1 MYTVQQVV
9 RLLGVDAP
17 VVNDHLVE
25 HLLIDSRRAFSPAHS
40 LFFAITTSRRNGH
53 DFIADLYQ
61 KGVRS
66 FVITQNLDAVSF
78 PLANFIKVTDAV
90 TALQKLAAVHR
101 SQFSIPVIGITGSN
115 GKTIVKEWLFQLLQA
130 DFKIVRSPKS
140 FNSQLGVPLSVWEIK
155 PHHQLA
161 IFEAGISQPDEME
174 QLEKVIQPTIG
185 VFTNIGDAHREGFGS
200 MEEKEKEK
208 RKLFVRAML
217 PPPLTLLSVESDA
230 GFSIIK
236 AKGSILSTGGTI
248 QIPFTDTASIQN
260 AIRCWEI
267 LLLLKIPMSTIVERM
282 KFLTPVDMR
291 LSLKKGVHHCQL
303 INDSYSADLSSLEI
317 ALSFLKQQAGSLKRT
332 VILSDFMQTGET
344 TGELYARINAMLTQ
358 VPVSRLITIGPVS
371 GAAFLHSADSWQ
383 LEQYADTTAF
393 LTQAQ
398 LRSFRDEIILVKGAR
413 SFGLE
418 EVVAFLEEKVHET
431 RLEIDLQ
438 AVVHNYN
445 QYRQLLKPGT
455 KIMAMVKAF
464 AYGSGATEIAHV
476 LQFQGVDYFGVAYAD
491 EGVELRKAGVTTP
504 ILVMNTEPAAFE
516 TLLNYQLEPTLFS
529 ITLLEAFDQYLQK
542 QGITAYPVHLEIET
556 GMNRL
561 GFTEEDWSSVI
572 KQLASTSSFLV
583 QSVFS
588 HLAASEDSAA
598 DSFTYKQLEVYE
610 SFTTLLN
617 SQMTLGYLR
626 HLANS
631 AGAIRHPSLVMD
643 MVRVGIGLY
652 GIENAQHLSLIP
664 AITLRSTIA
673 QIKTI
678 PAGSG
683 VSYNRKTI
691 VDRPTRLA
699 TVRVGY
705 ADGYPRSLGNKKG
718 QVLVQGKLAPLL
730 GSVCMDMFMIDVT
743 DIPAAQVGDEVI
755 LFGKELSVD
764 QVAKWASTIPYEIL
778 TGISQRVKR
787 VYFQD

>member
-174 QLEKVIQPTIG
+174 QLEKIIQPTIG

-200 MEEKEKEK
+200 MEEKENEK

-217 PPPLTLLSVESDA
+217 APPLTLLSVESDA

-236 AKGSILSTGGTI
+236 AKGSLLPTGGAI
-248 QIPFTDTASIQN
+248 QIPFTDAASIQN

-358 VPVSRLITIGPVS
+358 VPVSRLITIGPVI

>member
-1 MYTVQQVV
+1 
-9 RLLGVDAP
+9 
-17 VVNDHLVE
+17 
-25 HLLIDSRRAFSPAHS
+25 
-40 LFFAITTSRRNGH
+40 
-53 DFIADLYQ
+53 
-61 KGVRS
+61 
-66 FVITQNLDAVSF
+66 
-78 PLANFIKVTDAV
+78 
-90 TALQKLAAVHR
+90 
-101 SQFSIPVIGITGSN
+101 
-115 GKTIVKEWLFQLLQA
+115 
-130 DFKIVRSPKS
+130 
-140 FNSQLGVPLSVWEIK
+140 
-155 PHHQLA
+155 
-161 IFEAGISQPDEME
+161 
-174 QLEKVIQPTIG
+174 
-185 VFTNIGDAHREGFGS
+185 
-200 MEEKEKEK
+200 
-208 RKLFVRAML
+208 
-217 PPPLTLLSVESDA
+217 
-230 GFSIIK
+230 
-236 AKGSILSTGGTI
+236 
-248 QIPFTDTASIQN
+248 
-260 AIRCWEI
+260 
-267 LLLLKIPMSTIVERM
+267 
-282 KFLTPVDMR
+282 
-291 LSLKKGVHHCQL
+291 
-303 INDSYSADLSSLEI
+303 
-317 ALSFLKQQAGSLKRT
+317 
-332 VILSDFMQTGET
+332 
-344 TGELYARINAMLTQ
+344 
-358 VPVSRLITIGPVS
+358 
-371 GAAFLHSADSWQ
+371 
-383 LEQYADTTAF
+383 
-393 LTQAQ
+393 
-398 LRSFRDEIILVKGAR
+398 
-413 SFGLE
+413 
-418 EVVAFLEEKVHET
+418 
-431 RLEIDLQ
+431 
-438 AVVHNYN
+438 VVHNYN

-617 SQMTLGYLR
+617 AQMNLGYLR
-626 HLANS
+626 HIANS

-755 LFGKELSVD
+755 LFGKELSVE

>member
-1 MYTVQQVV
+1 
-9 RLLGVDAP
+9 
-17 VVNDHLVE
+17 
-25 HLLIDSRRAFSPAHS
+25 
-40 LFFAITTSRRNGH
+40 
-53 DFIADLYQ
+53 
-61 KGVRS
+61 
-66 FVITQNLDAVSF
+66 
-78 PLANFIKVTDAV
+78 
-90 TALQKLAAVHR
+90 
-101 SQFSIPVIGITGSN
+101 
-115 GKTIVKEWLFQLLQA
+115 
-130 DFKIVRSPKS
+130 
-140 FNSQLGVPLSVWEIK
+140 
-155 PHHQLA
+155 
-161 IFEAGISQPDEME
+161 
-174 QLEKVIQPTIG
+174 
-185 VFTNIGDAHREGFGS
+185 
-200 MEEKEKEK
+200 
-208 RKLFVRAML
+208 
-217 PPPLTLLSVESDA
+217 
-230 GFSIIK
+230 
-236 AKGSILSTGGTI
+236 
-248 QIPFTDTASIQN
+248 
-260 AIRCWEI
+260 
-267 LLLLKIPMSTIVERM
+267 
-282 KFLTPVDMR
+282 
-291 LSLKKGVHHCQL
+291 
-303 INDSYSADLSSLEI
+303 
-317 ALSFLKQQAGSLKRT
+317 
-332 VILSDFMQTGET
+332 
-344 TGELYARINAMLTQ
+344 
-358 VPVSRLITIGPVS
+358 
-371 GAAFLHSADSWQ
+371 
-383 LEQYADTTAF
+383 
-393 LTQAQ
+393 
-398 LRSFRDEIILVKGAR
+398 
-413 SFGLE
+413 
-418 EVVAFLEEKVHET
+418 
-431 RLEIDLQ
+431 
-438 AVVHNYN
+438 
-445 QYRQLLKPGT
+445 
-455 KIMAMVKAF
+455 
-464 AYGSGATEIAHV
+464 
-476 LQFQGVDYFGVAYAD
+476 
-491 EGVELRKAGVTTP
+491 
-504 ILVMNTEPAAFE
+504 
-516 TLLNYQLEPTLFS
+516 
-529 ITLLEAFDQYLQK
+529 LEAFDQYLQK

-617 SQMTLGYLR
+617 AQMNLGYLR
-626 HLANS
+626 HIANS

-755 LFGKELSVD
+755 LFGKELSVE

>member
-1 MYTVQQVV
+1 MHT
-9 RLLGVDAP
+9 
-17 VVNDHLVE
+17 
-25 HLLIDSRRAFSPAHS
+25 
-40 LFFAITTSRRNGH
+40 
-53 DFIADLYQ
+53 
-61 KGVRS
+61 
-66 FVITQNLDAVSF
+66 
-78 PLANFIKVTDAV
+78 
-90 TALQKLAAVHR
+90 
-101 SQFSIPVIGITGSN
+101 
-115 GKTIVKEWLFQLLQA
+115 
-130 DFKIVRSPKS
+130 
-140 FNSQLGVPLSVWEIK
+140 
-155 PHHQLA
+155 
-161 IFEAGISQPDEME
+161 
-174 QLEKVIQPTIG
+174 
-185 VFTNIGDAHREGFGS
+185 
-200 MEEKEKEK
+200 
-208 RKLFVRAML
+208 
-217 PPPLTLLSVESDA
+217 
-230 GFSIIK
+230 
-236 AKGSILSTGGTI
+236 
-248 QIPFTDTASIQN
+248 
-260 AIRCWEI
+260 
-267 LLLLKIPMSTIVERM
+267 
-282 KFLTPVDMR
+282 
-291 LSLKKGVHHCQL
+291 
-303 INDSYSADLSSLEI
+303 
-317 ALSFLKQQAGSLKRT
+317 
-332 VILSDFMQTGET
+332 
-344 TGELYARINAMLTQ
+344 
-358 VPVSRLITIGPVS
+358 
-371 GAAFLHSADSWQ
+371 ADSWQ

-418 EVVAFLEEKVHET
+418 EVITFLEEKVHET

-617 SQMTLGYLR
+617 AQMNLGYLR
-626 HLANS
+626 HIANS

-755 LFGKELSVD
+755 LFGKELSVE